1 MEASNKRRKTL
12 IINACPWAHRPPV
25 QGKVS
30 QGLNNALAIVCGRDR
45 LHNKIRTWAAVPEAC
60 SAVLVGHNRVSAP
73 LLGGLGSSG
82 GGGSQDNSD
91 WPGEELSFLP
101 LHCKGHRSAAPAWE
115 PAFLC
120 CALCCAERGK
130 AAPSLAPGPA
140 HQGCTASPHPPSQ
153 NLTQHRTSSSQTL
166 LRRVLTL
173 TDKLSVWKK
182 GAKGSGMVCNPS
194 SQKVRRKGY
203 CVLASLCFWINT
215 LAKSN
220 LEKEMVCLVFWFML
234 PGHNLSL
241 R

>member
-1 MEASNKRRKTL
+1 M
-12 IINACPWAHRPPV
+12 
-25 QGKVS
+25 
-30 QGLNNALAIVCGRDR
+30 
-45 LHNKIRTWAAVPEAC
+45 
-60 SAVLVGHNRVSAP
+60 
-73 LLGGLGSSG
+73 
-82 GGGSQDNSD
+82 
-91 WPGEELSFLP
+91 SFLP

-130 AAPSLAPGPA
+130 DAPSLAPGPA
-140 HQGCTASPHPPSQ
+140 LQGCISSLHPPSQ

-194 SQKVRRKGY
+194 SQRVRRKGY

-220 LEKEMVCLVFWFML
+220 LEKEMVDLVFWFML